1 MAALSNELQIAVEHH
16 QAGRLAEADSLYRR
30 VLEFEPNNASALHLR
45 GVLAHQQARNED
57 AVGSIEKAIRAG
69 GPHPVVLNDLGKAY
83 FALKR
88 YREAKRCFAK
98 ALSLDPDH
106 AEALGNI
113 GAVLALTGELR
124 EARSRLRMAVALQPG
139 YPNAWFNLGA
149 VLRRLHEPEEAE
161 QSCRR
166 ALALNPRMADAHL
179 ELGNVLADLGK
190 LEQAEACYRKAIELD
205 STLAPAHARLAETL
219 KMTLR
224 LEEAEASYRA
234 ALALQPSAATF
245 QALGGVLY
253 ELDRPLEAREAFRR
267 ALEVDPELVE
277 ARWSLA
283 VLRVIELDDAGRTED
298 AAAELERLSAWL
310 DSHRIDDPS
319 RAVGAMYPF
328 DLAYR
333 ERNHRPLLE
342 RYGGLCA
349 GLMERWRKKERL
361 RPARPAGM
369 QPIRVG
375 VVSAH
380 VHEHS
385 VWNAIV
391 KGWVGHM
398 DRGRFE
404 LSLFHLGIRQDAE
417 TDYARSRAAHFEAGA
432 RPLRRWVDAIS
443 ERRPDVLIYPEI
455 GMDLTS
461 ARLACLRLAPL
472 QLAAWGHPLTTGL
485 PTVDAYLSAEL
496 FEPPEAGEHYRERL
510 IALPN
515 LGCCYEPYR
524 VEALDPDPAEP
535 GIEPGAPLLL
545 CPGAPFKYA
554 SEHDDVY
561 PAIARALGACR
572 LVFFELNPRGA
583 REALIARLKAAF
595 ARAGLDYER
604 YVSFVPPLV
613 RPAFYG
619 LMKRADVF
627 LDTIGF
633 SGFNTAMQAVECGL
647 PIVAWEGR
655 FMRGRFASG
664 IVKRMKLD
672 EVVAK
677 SEKEYIALA
686 AKLAGDTAYREQIR
700 ARIVAARGV
709 LYEDKA
715 PIRAL
720 EEFMMS
726 EIRRA

>member
-30 VLEFEPNNASALHLR
+30 VLEIEPNNAGALHLR
-45 GVLAHQQARNED
+45 GVLAYQQARNED

-69 GPHPVVLNDLGKAY
+69 GPHPAVLNDLGKAY

-106 AEALGNI
+106 AEALGNF
-113 GAVLALTGELR
+113 GALLALTGELR
-124 EARSRLRMAVALQPG
+124 GARSRLRKAVALQPR

-166 ALALNPRMADAHL
+166 ALALDPRMADAHL

-190 LEQAEACYRKAIELD
+190 PEQAEACYRKAIELD
-205 STLAPAHARLAETL
+205 SALAPAHARLAGML

-253 ELDRPLEAREAFRR
+253 ELDRPLEAREAFRS

-391 KGWVGHM
+391 KGWVEHM

-461 ARLACLRLAPL
+461 AQLACLRLAPL

-496 FEPPEAGEHYRERL
+496 FEPPGAGEHYRERL

-554 SEHDDVY
+554 SGHDDVY

-572 LVFFELNPRGA
+572 LMFFELNPRGA

-604 YVSFVPPLV
+604 YVIFVPPLV

-664 IVKRMKLD
+664 VMKRMKLD
-672 EVVAK
+672 ELVAK

-686 AKLAGDTAYREQIR
+686 AKLAGDAAYRERIR
-700 ARIVAARGV
+700 ARMVAARDA
-709 LYEDKA
+709 LYGDKA
-715 PIRAL
+715 PVRAL
-720 EEFMMS
+720 EEFLMS

>member
-30 VLEFEPNNASALHLR
+30 VLEIQPNNASALHLR

-69 GPHPVVLNDLGKAY
+69 GPHPAVLNDLGKAY

-106 AEALGNI
+106 AEALGNL

-124 EARSRLRMAVALQPG
+124 GARSRLRTAVALQPG

-179 ELGNVLADLGK
+179 ELGNILADLGK
-190 LEQAEACYRKAIELD
+190 PEQAEACYRKAIELD
-205 STLAPAHARLAETL
+205 STLAPAHARLAGML

-349 GLMERWRKKERL
+349 RLMERWRKKERL
-361 RPARPAGM
+361 RPARPAGT

-391 KGWVGHM
+391 KGWVEHM

-461 ARLACLRLAPL
+461 AQLACLRLAPL

-496 FEPPEAGEHYRERL
+496 FEPPGAGEHYGERL

-554 SEHDDVY
+554 PGHDDVY

-572 LVFFELNPRGA
+572 LMFFELNPRGA

-604 YVSFVPPLV
+604 YVTFVPPLV

-619 LMKRADVF
+619 LMKRADVL

-664 IVKRMKLD
+664 VVKRMKLD

-700 ARIVAARGV
+700 ARMVAARDV

-720 EEFMMS
+720 EEFLMS

>member
-30 VLEFEPNNASALHLR
+30 VLEIEPNNAGALHLR
-45 GVLAHQQARNED
+45 GVLAYQQARNED

-88 YREAKRCFAK
+88 YREAKRCFAR
-98 ALSLDPDH
+98 ALSLDADH
-106 AEALGNI
+106 AEALGNF

-124 EARSRLRMAVALQPG
+124 EARSRLRRAVALQPR

-166 ALALNPRMADAHL
+166 ALALDPRMADAHL

-190 LEQAEACYRKAIELD
+190 PEQAEGCYRKAIELD
-205 STLAPAHARLAETL
+205 STLAPAHARLAEML

-361 RPARPAGM
+361 RPARPAGT

-375 VVSAH
+375 IVSAH

-391 KGWVGHM
+391 KGWVEHM

-496 FEPPEAGEHYRERL
+496 FEPPGAGEHYRERL

-515 LGCCYEPYR
+515 LGCCYGPYR
-524 VEALDPDPAEP
+524 VEAPDPDPAEP

-554 SEHDDVY
+554 PGHDDVY

-604 YVSFVPPLV
+604 YVTFVPPLV

-619 LMKRADVF
+619 LMKRADVL

-633 SGFNTAMQAVECGL
+633 SGFNTTMQAVECGL

-664 IVKRMKLD
+664 VLKRMKLD
-672 EVVAK
+672 DVVAK

-700 ARIVAARGV
+700 ARIVAARDV
-709 LYEDKA
+709 LYEDEA

>member
-1 MAALSNELQIAVEHH
+1 M
-16 QAGRLAEADSLYRR
+16 
-30 VLEFEPNNASALHLR
+30 
-45 GVLAHQQARNED
+45 
-57 AVGSIEKAIRAG
+57 
-69 GPHPVVLNDLGKAY
+69 LNDLGKAY

-88 YREAKRCFAK
+88 YREAKRCFSK

-106 AEALGNI
+106 AEALGNF
-113 GAVLALTGELR
+113 GALLALTGELR
-124 EARSRLRMAVALQPG
+124 GARSRLRKAVALQPR

-149 VLRRLHEPEEAE
+149 VLRRLHGPEEAE

-166 ALALNPRMADAHL
+166 ALALNPRMVDAHL

-205 STLAPAHARLAETL
+205 STLAPAHARLAGML

-267 ALEVDPELVE
+267 VLEVDPELVE

-328 DLAYR
+328 DLGYR

-349 GLMERWRKKERL
+349 RLMERWRKKERL

-443 ERRPDVLIYPEI
+443 ETRPDVLIYPEI

-461 ARLACLRLAPL
+461 AQLACLRLAPL

-496 FEPPEAGEHYRERL
+496 FEPPGAGEHYRERL

-554 SEHDDVY
+554 PEHDDVY

-604 YVSFVPPLV
+604 YVTFVPPLV

-619 LMKRADVF
+619 LMKRADVL

-664 IVKRMKLD
+664 IVKRVKLD
-672 EVVAK
+672 ELVAK

-700 ARIVAARGV
+700 ARIVAARDV

-720 EEFMMS
+720 EEFLMS

>member
-30 VLEFEPNNASALHLR
+30 VLEIEPNNASALHLR

-69 GPHPVVLNDLGKAY
+69 GPHPAVLNDLGKAY

-106 AEALGNI
+106 AEALGNL

-124 EARSRLRMAVALQPG
+124 EARSRLRRAVALQPR

-149 VLRRLHEPEEAE
+149 VLRRLHETEEAE

-190 LEQAEACYRKAIELD
+190 PEQAEACYRKAIELD
-205 STLAPAHARLAETL
+205 STLAPAHARLAEVL

-361 RPARPAGM
+361 RPARPAGT

-391 KGWVGHM
+391 KGWVEHM

-461 ARLACLRLAPL
+461 AQLACLRLAPL

-496 FEPPEAGEHYRERL
+496 FEPPGAGEHYRERL

-554 SEHDDVY
+554 PGHDDVY

-604 YVSFVPPLV
+604 YVTFVPPLV

-619 LMKRADVF
+619 LMKRADVL

-633 SGFNTAMQAVECGL
+633 SGFNTTMQAVECGL

-672 EVVAK
+672 DLVAK
-677 SEKEYIALA
+677 SEEEYIALA

-700 ARIVAARGV
+700 AWIVAARDV

-720 EEFMMS
+720 EEFLMS

>member
-30 VLEFEPNNASALHLR
+30 VLEIEPNNADALHLR
-45 GVLAHQQARNED
+45 GVLAYQQARNED

-69 GPHPVVLNDLGKAY
+69 GPHPAVLNDLGKAY
-83 FALKR
+83 FALKQ
-88 YREAKRCFAK
+88 YREAKRCFAR

-106 AEALGNI
+106 AEALGNF

-124 EARSRLRMAVALQPG
+124 EARSRLRRAVALQPR

-166 ALALNPRMADAHL
+166 ALALDPRMADAHL

-190 LEQAEACYRKAIELD
+190 PEQAEGCYRKAIELD
-205 STLAPAHARLAETL
+205 STLAPAHARLAEML

-361 RPARPAGM
+361 RPARPAGT

-375 VVSAH
+375 VVSSH

-391 KGWVGHM
+391 KGWVEHM

-496 FEPPEAGEHYRERL
+496 FEPPGAGEHYRERL

-524 VEALDPDPAEP
+524 VEALDLDPAEP

-554 SEHDDVY
+554 PGHDDV
-561 PAIARALGACR
+561 
-572 LVFFELNPRGA
+572 
-583 REALIARLKAAF
+583 
-595 ARAGLDYER
+595 
-604 YVSFVPPLV
+604 
-613 RPAFYG
+613 
-619 LMKRADVF
+619 
-627 LDTIGF
+627 
-633 SGFNTAMQAVECGL
+633 
-647 PIVAWEGR
+647 
-655 FMRGRFASG
+655 
-664 IVKRMKLD
+664 
-672 EVVAK
+672 
-677 SEKEYIALA
+677 
-686 AKLAGDTAYREQIR
+686 
-700 ARIVAARGV
+700 
-709 LYEDKA
+709 
-715 PIRAL
+715 
-720 EEFMMS
+720 
-726 EIRRA
+726 

>member
-30 VLEFEPNNASALHLR
+30 VLEIQPNNASALHLR

-106 AEALGNI
+106 AEALGNL

-124 EARSRLRMAVALQPG
+124 GARSRLRTAVALQPG

-190 LEQAEACYRKAIELD
+190 PEQAEACYRKAIELD
-205 STLAPAHARLAETL
+205 STLAPAHARLAGML

-349 GLMERWRKKERL
+349 RLMERWRKKERL

-391 KGWVGHM
+391 KGWVEHM

-461 ARLACLRLAPL
+461 AQLACLRLAPL

-496 FEPPEAGEHYRERL
+496 FEPPGAGEHYGERL

-554 SEHDDVY
+554 PGHDDVY
-561 PAIARALGACR
+561 PAIARALGACQ

-583 REALIARLKAAF
+583 REALISRLKAAF

-604 YVSFVPPLV
+604 YVTFVPPLV

-619 LMKRADVF
+619 LMKRADVL

-664 IVKRMKLD
+664 VVKRMKLD

-700 ARIVAARGV
+700 ARIVVARDV
-709 LYEDKA
+709 LYGDKA

-720 EEFMMS
+720 EEFLMS

>member
-30 VLEFEPNNASALHLR
+30 VLEIEPDNASALHLR
-45 GVLAHQQARNED
+45 GVLAFQQARNED

-69 GPHPVVLNDLGKAY
+69 GPHPAVLNDLGKAY

-106 AEALGNI
+106 AEALGNL

-124 EARSRLRMAVALQPG
+124 GARSRLRKAVALQPR

-190 LEQAEACYRKAIELD
+190 PEQAEACYRKAIELD
-205 STLAPAHARLAETL
+205 STLAPAHARLAGTL

-361 RPARPAGM
+361 RPARPAGT

-391 KGWVGHM
+391 KGWVEHM

-496 FEPPEAGEHYRERL
+496 FEPPGAGEHYRERL

-554 SEHDDVY
+554 PGHDDVY

-572 LVFFELNPRGA
+572 LMFFELNPRGA

-604 YVSFVPPLV
+604 YVTFVPPLV

-619 LMKRADVF
+619 LMKRADVL

-633 SGFNTAMQAVECGL
+633 SGFNTTMQAVECGL

-672 EVVAK
+672 DLVAK
-677 SEKEYIALA
+677 SEEEYIALA

-700 ARIVAARGV
+700 AWIVAARDV

-720 EEFMMS
+720 EEFLMS

>member
-30 VLEFEPNNASALHLR
+30 VLEIEPNNASALHLR

-69 GPHPVVLNDLGKAY
+69 GPHPAVLNDLGKAY

-106 AEALGNI
+106 AEALGNL

-124 EARSRLRMAVALQPG
+124 EARSRLRRAVALQPR

-149 VLRRLHEPEEAE
+149 VLRRLHETEEAE

-190 LEQAEACYRKAIELD
+190 PEQAEACYRKAIELD
-205 STLAPAHARLAETL
+205 STLAPAHARLAEVL

-224 LEEAEASYRA
+224 LEEAEASCRA

-361 RPARPAGM
+361 RPARPAGV

-391 KGWVGHM
+391 KGWVEHM

-496 FEPPEAGEHYRERL
+496 FEPPGAGEHYRERL

-554 SEHDDVY
+554 PGHDDVY

-604 YVSFVPPLV
+604 YVTFVPPLV

-619 LMKRADVF
+619 LMKRADVL

-633 SGFNTAMQAVECGL
+633 SGFNTTMQAVECGL

-664 IVKRMKLD
+664 IVKRVKLD
-672 EVVAK
+672 ELVAK

-700 ARIVAARGV
+700 ARMVAARDV
-709 LYEDKA
+709 LYGDKA

>member
-1 MAALSNELQIAVEHH
+1 VAALSNELQIAVEHH

-30 VLEFEPNNASALHLR
+30 VLEIEPNNASALHLR
-45 GVLAHQQARNED
+45 GVLAYQQARNED

-69 GPHPVVLNDLGKAY
+69 GPHPAVLNDLGKAY

-124 EARSRLRMAVALQPG
+124 GARSRLRRAVALQPG

-149 VLRRLHEPEEAE
+149 VLRRLHETEEAE

-166 ALALNPRMADAHL
+166 ALALDPRMADAHL

-190 LEQAEACYRKAIELD
+190 PEQAEACYRKAIELD
-205 STLAPAHARLAETL
+205 STLAPAHARLAEVL

-234 ALALQPSAATF
+234 AVALQPSAATF

-267 ALEVDPELVE
+267 VLEVDPELVE

-361 RPARPAGM
+361 RPARPAGT

-496 FEPPEAGEHYRERL
+496 FEPPGAGEHYRERL

-554 SEHDDVY
+554 PGHDDVY

-604 YVSFVPPLV
+604 YVIFVPPLV

-619 LMKRADVF
+619 LMKRADVL

-664 IVKRMKLD
+664 VVKRMKLD
-672 EVVAK
+672 DVVAK

-700 ARIVAARGV
+700 ARIVAARDV
-709 LYEDKA
+709 LYGDKA